1 MAIPNAS
8 GNLPNGYFN
17 PTIFPKQFLAKFYA
31 ASVTSMMCN
40 TDYEDS
46 LFQFGATVNIRK
58 IPNVVVNPSVIDGK
72 INWQV
77 MIDSQV
83 QLQINYAYDAAVIIS
98 DIQYAQMDVNLQ
110 GAIINEMAQRLR
122 IVIETVI
129 LGGAYSSATTTE
141 TSVDWRTAGNPTAA
155 ITQSN
160 ADLDNLNIPSED
172 RYVVISPNA
181 AMYLRR
187 EQQLYALNSG
197 NPKGA
202 LINGFV
208 GDYDGASVYK
218 STLLTGTGASTS
230 KSQAYVGH
238 KVAITMATQ
247 FTNFESGI
255 VLQDYYGKGIRC
267 QNLFGYAVTYPDALV
282 SMPVQTAA

>member
-129 LGGAYSSATTTE
+129 LGGAYASATTTE

-187 EQQLYALNSG
+187 ESQLYALNSG